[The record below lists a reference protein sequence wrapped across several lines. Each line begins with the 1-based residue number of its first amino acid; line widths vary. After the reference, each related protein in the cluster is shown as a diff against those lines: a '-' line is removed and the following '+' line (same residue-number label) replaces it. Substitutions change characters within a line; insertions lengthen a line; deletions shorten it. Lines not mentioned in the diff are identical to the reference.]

1 MQDSKPTMLCVV
13 VPPTNQL
20 LVNAELLA
28 QAPNLDVHYIAY
40 DDPPAVRQAR
50 RHGAL
55 TPELAAQCPALT
67 EQDEEALARA
77 DVVIARDLPLNLET
91 RAPQLRWVQ
100 AVGAGIEQLDPP
112 GLASLGITLTNAS
125 GVAAAPIAEF
135 VIARLLSIW
144 KNLPALDQLQRDR
157 VWKRQNTQ
165 LVAGKTLG
173 IVGLGA
179 IGRATA
185 ARARAFDMQVVGTSR
200 RASGGAA
207 DPDVDQLFS
216 LERLDEMLGQCDAV
230 LASMPSTPDTV
241 GYFGARRFAE
251 FKPGAVFCNVSRG
264 AIVDEAALLEA
275 LDKGCPAAAVLDVT
289 AVEPNPTTSP
299 LWAHPNVYLSPHS
312 STSMEGYGERLIGLF
327 LNNLAL

>member
-144 KNLPALDQLQRDR
+144 KNLPALDQLQRDSAPQPLSKSNRAGR
-157 VWKRQNTQ
+157 VQCDRPGCLRPDRDSPRSHHSQSRRQNNADQYTPQ
-165 LVAGKTLG
+165 
-173 IVGLGA
+173 
-179 IGRATA
+179 TA
-185 ARARAFDMQVVGTSR
+185 
-200 RASGGAA
+200 
-207 DPDVDQLFS
+207 
-216 LERLDEMLGQCDAV
+216 
-230 LASMPSTPDTV
+230 
-241 GYFGARRFAE
+241 
-251 FKPGAVFCNVSRG
+251 
-264 AIVDEAALLEA
+264 
-275 LDKGCPAAAVLDVT
+275 
-289 AVEPNPTTSP
+289 
-299 LWAHPNVYLSPHS
+299 H
-312 STSMEGYGERLIGLF
+312 
-327 LNNLAL
+327 